1 MSISS
6 YFKKRANVKAIGLL
20 IVLISFIL
28 PVSVKAQEWRK
39 DVPQAQLLGSGEF
52 TWWGLSIYTAKL
64 WHGQTTFNPDQ
75 DFALELT
82 YHKNISRDRFVDAS
96 IDEIKR
102 LLGNKLTPELAQL
115 WRSYMQKSFVDVKPG
130 DQLIGVKLANRGCR
144 FYSRE
149 KLISEINDEAFAH
162 AFFSIWL
169 DPRSK
174 DQDLRARILGKT
186 K

>member
-1 MSISS
+1 MKTIGSI
-6 YFKKRANVKAIGLL
+6 I
-20 IVLISFIL
+20 ILISLIFNA
-28 PVSVKAQEWRK
+28 PAKAQEWRK
-39 DVPQAQLLGSGEF
+39 DIPQAQLLGSGEF

-64 WHGQTTFNPDQ
+64 WHGQNSFNVDD

-102 LLGNKLTPELAQL
+102 LQGSKLTPEQLQL

-130 DQLIGVKLANRGCR
+130 DQLIGVKLAKRGCR

-149 KLISEINDEAFAH
+149 KLISEINDEAFAQ

-174 DQDLRARILGKT
+174 DQDLRARILGKA